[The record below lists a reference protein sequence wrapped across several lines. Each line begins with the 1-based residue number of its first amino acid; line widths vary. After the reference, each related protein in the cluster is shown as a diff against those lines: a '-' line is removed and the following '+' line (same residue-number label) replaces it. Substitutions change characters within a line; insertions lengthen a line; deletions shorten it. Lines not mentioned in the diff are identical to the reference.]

1 MTKFEVKELAYNV
14 IFDGK
19 EETFEGFVEAIRYV
33 YHETGC
39 LSDFVVYENDDDFFQ
54 ENFKDN
60 VFDVVRELCDHDCQY
75 DIYSQYVKLDDYYNL
90 ISYEISD
97 LKEEYA
103 QCFNVIFER
112 IANCPECYYLLDSY
126 IVELIEEYNSIN

>member
-14 IFDGK
+14 IFNGK
-19 EETFEGFVEAIRYV
+19 EETFEGFVKAIRYV

-39 LSDFVVYENDDDFFQ
+39 LGDFVVYENDDDFFQ

-60 VFDVVRELCDHDCQY
+60 VFDVVRELCDYDCQY

-97 LKEEYA
+97 LKEGYA

-112 IANCPECYYLLDSY
+112 IANCPECYYLLDKY